1 MAKQSAA
8 QAQAN
13 PMRNIRRMDDDSRST
28 HAWLVQVQ
36 RHHQI
41 AIKMFSDSVWG
52 GKRKALAAARAW
64 RDEHK
69 QATAEQA
76 HALWRRNRLRSNN
89 RSGLVGVARYER
101 KADAHGHKT
110 GGAAFWLA
118 SWIDAHGVG
127 RKRKFSVKLW
137 GERGAKQKSIAARA
151 QGVSEAEAAKA
162 AARAS

>member
-1 MAKQSAA
+1 MKPKAL
-8 QAQAN
+8 
-13 PMRNIRRMDDDSRST
+13 RNIRRMDDDSRST

-36 RHHQI
+36 RHNQK
-41 AIKMFSDSVWG
+41 AVKMFSDSVWG

-69 QATAEQA
+69 QALAEQA

-101 KADAHGHKT
+101 KADAHGNKT

-127 RKRKFSVKLW
+127 RKRKFSVTRW
-137 GERGAKQKSIAARA
+137 GERVAKQKAIEARM
-151 QGVSEAEAAKA
+151 QGVDHAVAVKA
-162 AARAS
+162 GVRAS

>member
-36 RHHQI
+36 RHNQK
-41 AIKMFSDSVWG
+41 AVKMFSDSVWG

-69 QATAEQA
+69 QAPAEQA
-76 HALWRRNRLRSNN
+76 HALWRRNHLRRNN
-89 RSGLVGVARYER
+89 RSGLVGVARHER
-101 KADAHGHKT
+101 TVGANGRKNP
-110 GGAAFWLA
+110 GAAFWMA
-118 SWIDAHGVG
+118 
-127 RKRKFSVKLW
+127 
-137 GERGAKQKSIAARA
+137 
-151 QGVSEAEAAKA
+151 
-162 AARAS
+162 

>member
-1 MAKQSAA
+1 MKPKAL
-8 QAQAN
+8 
-13 PMRNIRRMDDDSRST
+13 RNIRRMDDASRST

-36 RHHQI
+36 RHNQI

-69 QATAEQA
+69 QPPAEQA

-101 KADAHGHKT
+101 KADADGQKKT
-110 GGAAFWLA
+110 SGAAFWLA
-118 SWIDAHGVG
+118 SWIDAHRAS
-127 RKRKFSVKLW
+127 RKRKFSVKRW
-137 GERGAKQKSIAARA
+137 GERGAKRKAIEARR
-151 QGVSEAEAAKA
+151 QGVGEAVAGVW
-162 AARAS
+162 AS